1 MTPITGTGI
10 YAIEL
15 RYGPEAEIPEMAA
28 ELEALGYTA
37 LWIPDVG
44 GPVLDSLDVLLA
56 ATSTITVGTS
66 VLNIWPHEPA
76 TIAAWWHALAEVDR
90 DRVSIGLGVSH
101 AMFIEQYATPLA
113 SMRAFLDE
121 LDAGGLPAHARLLGA
136 QGPKMLELA
145 RTRSA
150 GAFPYL
156 TTPEHTALTR
166 AAVGDGCVCVEQG
179 AVLARDPDVA
189 RNAARAAL
197 EIYFDLPNY
206 ANNWR
211 RLGFTDDDIAHRSDR
226 LVDALVVWGDADAI
240 ADRVEAHRR
249 AGADHV
255 AIQLIAAPDLPSI
268 RDGWR
273 ALAPH

>member
-1 MTPITGTGI
+1 MFTISGTGI

-15 RYGPEAEIPEMAA
+15 RYGPEAEIPDMAA

-44 GPVLDSLDVLLA
+44 GPVLESLDTLLA

-66 VLNIWPHEPA
+66 VLNIWQHEPA
-76 TIAAWWHALAEVDR
+76 RIAAWWHALAER
-90 DRVSIGLGVSH
+90 DRARVTLGLGVSH

-121 LDAGGLPAHARLLGA
+121 LDADGFPADARLIGA
-136 QGPKMLELA
+136 LGPKMVELA
-145 RTRSA
+145 RTRAA

-156 TTPEHTALTR
+156 TTPEHTASTR
-166 AAVGDGCVCVEQG
+166 AAIGDGCLCVEQG
-179 AVLARDPDVA
+179 AILARDPGVA
-189 RNAARAAL
+189 RAAARAAL
-197 EIYFDLPNY
+197 EIYFELPNY

-211 RLGFTDDDIAHRSDR
+211 RLGFTDDDITSRSDR

-240 ADRVEAHRR
+240 AERVDAHRR

-268 RDGWR
+268 RHGWR
-273 ALAPH
+273 ALAPT